1 MSLPSAHSP
10 LGGSAAYRFIAC
22 PGSAN
27 MSRGIE
33 DGESEHAA
41 LGTAAHELAALC
53 IKTGMD
59 TWQHIGNTIAG
70 HEVDANMADA
80 VQEYVQAIR
89 DKHNVCNG
97 MIEFPFHAEGIHPL
111 MYGTSD
117 FVCPGNDGETLHV
130 WDYKHGVGVVVGVK
144 DNPQTMYYAAG
155 VLEVLQG
162 WRKYKRVVAYIAQPR
177 GFHPDGAIRS
187 FSYSVEEIRKWT
199 DEVLVSA
206 MDAAE
211 TSIDTFAGDHCRF
224 CPARGHGCPAMLEN
238 IEELA
243 KLTKLMDDVGGAPAL
258 TLEQMGRIL
267 TLSTIADI
275 QRKAVREVAFA
286 RLSKEQKVPGWK
298 LVQGKSNRA
307 WKEGVFGPAFEEFG
321 SLAFA
326 APFEGLAQAFA
337 ALEGED
343 NLKPFLHEG
352 TMKSVAQMEKVPN
365 GKEFVAR
372 WAFKPPA
379 GRTIAPETDLRRG
392 LSSDVKKLFT
402 KVST

>member
-41 LGTAAHELAALC
+41 LGTVAHEVVAECLGLGTDAWQYIGRGFGFDAAS
-53 IKTGMD
+53 
-59 TWQHIGNTIAG
+59 
-70 HEVDANMADA
+70 ADA
-80 VQEYVQAIR
+80 AQEYVDAIR
-89 DKHNVCNG
+89 EKHGIDLGAG

-117 FVCPGNDGETLHV
+117 FVYPDGDTLHV

-162 WRKYKRVVAYIAQPR
+162 WRKYKQVVAYIAQPR

-187 FSYSVEEIRKWT
+187 YSYSVEEIRKWT
-199 DEVLVSA
+199 DEVLVPA

-211 TSIDTFAGDHCRF
+211 TSTDTFAGDHCRF

-275 QRKAVREVAFA
+275 QRKAVREAAFA

-352 TMKSVAQMEKVPN
+352 TMKSVAQMDKMPN